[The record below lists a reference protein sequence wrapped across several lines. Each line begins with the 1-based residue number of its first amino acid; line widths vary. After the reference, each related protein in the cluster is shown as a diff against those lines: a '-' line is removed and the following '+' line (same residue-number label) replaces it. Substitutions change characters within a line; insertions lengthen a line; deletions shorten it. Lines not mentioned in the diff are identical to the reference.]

1 MPCRGGRLQSLVKL
15 RAVTISLQSW
25 TQPAQFVYD
34 DPPASGR
41 RVLFSNLA
49 IKVREIHKQKES
61 ASFRCIKVPT
71 AGD

>member
-1 MPCRGGRLQSLVKL
+1 MMIRPLPGGES
-15 RAVTISLQSW
+15 
-25 TQPAQFVYD
+25 Y
-34 DPPASGR
+34 
-41 RVLFSNLA
+41 FSNLA

>member
-1 MPCRGGRLQSLVKL
+1 MPCSAASVQSLVKL

-25 TQPAQFVYD
+25 TQLPEFVYD
-34 DPPASGR
+34 DPPAFGR

>member
-1 MPCRGGRLQSLVKL
+1 MMMSPLSGGESYFFR
-15 RAVTISLQSW
+15 
-25 TQPAQFVYD
+25 
-34 DPPASGR
+34 
-41 RVLFSNLA
+41 NLA

>member
-1 MPCRGGRLQSLVKL
+1 MP
-15 RAVTISLQSW
+15 
-25 TQPAQFVYD
+25 QFVYD
-34 DPPASGR
+34 DPPVSGR

>member
-1 MPCRGGRLQSLVKL
+1 MMMSPLL
-15 RAVTISLQSW
+15 RAASLI
-25 TQPAQFVYD
+25 FD
-34 DPPASGR
+34 
-41 RVLFSNLA
+41 LA

>member
-1 MPCRGGRLQSLVKL
+1 MMMSPLPGGES
-15 RAVTISLQSW
+15 
-25 TQPAQFVYD
+25 Y
-34 DPPASGR
+34 
-41 RVLFSNLA
+41 FSNLA